1 MRINGI
7 SCNFLCSSVNFI
19 FSELP
24 EKSQLQEKHCY
35 AVVIDPIEERVFYVA
50 SLIQTQRRGSSIHSA
65 SLDGSDQKL
74 VLSSGLAK
82 V

>member
-1 MRINGI
+1 MKV
-7 SCNFLCSSVNFI
+7 SLFF
-19 FSELP
+19 FEFQ
-24 EKSQLQEKHCY
+24 EKSLLQEKHCY

-65 SLDGSDQKL
+65 SLDGSGQKL

-82 V
+82 VSYLRKLKNSF